1 MGVVE
6 MFKLMKLEMKK
17 FKVAGYI
24 KGAIIANLVII
35 GIMIAGILISKS
47 EGELILNN
55 YNFAFQMV
63 DSSVKATFI
72 IFASVLLS
80 KLIIEEYKN
89 GTMTLLFMYPIN
101 RKKLIVAKLI
111 IVLIFTFVA
120 IFLSNIFIDGILIAI
135 NSFTNFIPDEITKEI
150 LSKAII
156 SINTSA
162 VTSAFMS
169 LIPLYFGMRK
179 KSVPTTIISSILIV
193 TVMCSNAN
201 GFSLSSIVIIPII
214 FSFVGAFI
222 AYLSIRNIEHV
233 DVSK

>member
-1 MGVVE
+1 

-47 EGELILNN
+47 EGDLILNN

-150 LSKAII
+150 LSNSII

>member
-150 LSKAII
+150 LSNAII

>member
-1 MGVVE
+1 

-47 EGELILNN
+47 EGDLILNN

-150 LSKAII
+150 LSNAII

-214 FSFVGAFI
+214 FSFIGAFI

>member
-1 MGVVE
+1 
-6 MFKLMKLEMKK
+6 MKLEMKK

-150 LSKAII
+150 LSNAII

>member
-1 MGVVE
+1 

-24 KGAIIANLVII
+24 KSAIIANLVII

-47 EGELILNN
+47 EGEAILNN

-72 IFASVLLS
+72 IFASVLLA
-80 KLIIEEYKN
+80 KLIIEEYRN
-89 GTMTLLFMYPIN
+89 GTIALLFMYPIN
-101 RKKLIVAKLI
+101 RKKLIVGKLI

-120 IFLSNIFIDGILIAI
+120 IFLSNIFIDGTLIAI
-135 NSFTNFIPDEITKEI
+135 NSFANFIPDELTKET
-150 LSKAII
+150 LSNTIVL
-156 SINTSA
+156 INTSA

-169 LIPLYFGMRK
+169 LIPLYFGMKK

-193 TVMCSNAN
+193 SVMCSNAN
-201 GFSLSSIVIIPII
+201 GFTLSSIIIIPII
-214 FSFVGAFI
+214 LSLIGAFI
-222 AYLSIRNIEHV
+222 AYLSFKNIEHV

>member
-1 MGVVE
+1 

-47 EGELILNN
+47 EGDLILNN

-101 RKKLIVAKLI
+101 RKKLIVSKLI

-150 LSKAII
+150 LSNSII

>member
-1 MGVVE
+1 

-101 RKKLIVAKLI
+101 RKKLIVSKLI

-120 IFLSNIFIDGILIAI
+120 IFLSNIFIDGTLIAI

-150 LSKAII
+150 LSNAII

>member
-1 MGVVE
+1 

>member
-1 MGVVE
+1 

-35 GIMIAGILISKS
+35 GIIIAGILISKS

-135 NSFTNFIPDEITKEI
+135 NSFTNFIPDQITKEI
-150 LSKAII
+150 LSNAII

>member
-1 MGVVE
+1 

-47 EGELILNN
+47 EGDLILNN

-150 LSKAII
+150 LSNAII

>member
-1 MGVVE
+1 

-150 LSKAII
+150 LSNAII

>member
-35 GIMIAGILISKS
+35 GIIIAGILISKS

-135 NSFTNFIPDEITKEI
+135 NSFTNFIPDQITKEI
-150 LSKAII
+150 LSNAII